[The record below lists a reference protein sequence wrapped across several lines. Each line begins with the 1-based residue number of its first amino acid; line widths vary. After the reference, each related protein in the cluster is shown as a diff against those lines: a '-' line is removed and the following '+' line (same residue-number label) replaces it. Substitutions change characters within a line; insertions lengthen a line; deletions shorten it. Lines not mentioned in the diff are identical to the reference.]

1 MSEDVK
7 SNADPA
13 AEPEKEPEAPEKTFT
28 QSDFDR
34 IMAKKIKEIESK
46 YSDYSETKLK
56 YEELEKLQK
65 EKELAEKS
73 ELEKREIKIQELS
86 SKLEDSETKLSNQT
100 KINLRNEILSLGKYS
115 SLPRVY
121 KNSVSLSESK
131 EEIIASA
138 DEVLKEWEKDRGKSP
153 DTFGAPMPQNGKA
166 AAPPLSAA
174 QRVQEKIKANYL
186 KFKPGD

>member
-13 AEPEKEPEAPEKTFT
+13 AEPEKEPEAQEKTFT

-73 ELEKREIKIQELS
+73 ELEK
-86 SKLEDSETKLSNQT
+86 